1 MSELDRIERTT
12 ALALRFLILI
22 AARTR
27 EVLGMERDEIS
38 LEERLWQVPATRM
51 KARAGYVERNPS
63 G

>member
-51 KARAGYVERNPS
+51 
-63 G
+63 